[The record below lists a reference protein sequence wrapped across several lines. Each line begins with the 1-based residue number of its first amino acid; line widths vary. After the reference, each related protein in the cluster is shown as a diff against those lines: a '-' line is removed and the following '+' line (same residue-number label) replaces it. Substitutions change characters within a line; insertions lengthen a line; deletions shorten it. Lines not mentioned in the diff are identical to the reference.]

1 MIKVYVTFI
10 LFVIAV
16 IAAIIYGF
24 IHKPKSNLPD
34 IPNIP
39 IDGVLNDTT
48 TYSNPNITKT
58 IGSFNKS
65 YYSLT
70 PNNDI

>member
-16 IAAIIYGF
+16 VAAIVYAF
-24 IHKPKSNLPD
+24 VHKSKSSLPD
-34 IPNIP
+34 IPINSE
-39 IDGVLNDTT
+39 LNDT
-48 TYSNPNITKT
+48 TYSNPNISKT
-58 IGSFNKS
+58 INSFNKS